1 MHIFIS
7 GGTGFIGVRLTSLL
21 LEKGFRV
28 TAVARSK
35 RSPFPESDTYRY
47 LSADPTREGPW
58 QEKVGE
64 TDAVVNLAGATIFRM
79 WTERYK
85 RVLKDS
91 RIMTTRRI
99 VEAMPERSGQVL
111 FSASGAGHYGDQGD
125 NILTE
130 SAPPGDDFLARL
142 AVDWEQ
148 EAFNAEA
155 KGVRVAVGRFGV
167 VLDRQGGAM
176 EKMIPAFRMF
186 VGGPLGSGQQ
196 WFPWIHLQDLMAA
209 VLFILENDTAAGAF
223 NFAAPGSIRNAD
235 LAQVLGRRLQRPA
248 SMPAPSL
255 MMKLILGDLA
265 QAFLAS
271 QRTVPHH
278 LQELGF
284 EFRYPD
290 IESAMAEIISDDP
303 LPVS

>member
-7 GGTGFIGVRLTSLL
+7 GGTGFIGARLTAFL
-21 LEKGFRV
+21 LEQGFRV
-28 TAVARSK
+28 TAAARSK
-35 RSPFPESDTYRY
+35 TGPFPESDTYRY
-47 LSADPTREGPW
+47 LSADITREGQW
-58 QEKVGE
+58 QEAVGE
-64 TDAVVNLAGATIFRM
+64 ADAVVNLAGATIFRM

-99 VEAMPERSGQVL
+99 VEAMPEKSKQVL
-111 FSASGAGHYGDQGD
+111 FNASGAGYYGDRGD
-125 NILTE
+125 TVLTE
-130 SAPPGDDFLARL
+130 SAAHGEDFLAWL
-142 AVDWEQ
+142 AVDWER

-167 VLDRQGGAM
+167 VLDREGGAM
-176 EKMIPAFRMF
+176 EKMVPAFRMF

-209 VLFILENDTAAGAF
+209 VLFILENETATGAF
-223 NFAAPGSIRNAD
+223 NFAAPEPIRNAD
-235 LAQVLGRRLQRPA
+235 LAQSLGRRLHRPA

-255 MMKLILGDLA
+255 MMKLVLGDLA

-271 QRTVPHH
+271 QRIVPQR

-290 IESAMAEIISDDP
+290 IESAIAEIIKNETAQAS
-303 LPVS
+303 